1 MKTVSL
7 DYGHSVTARYKMPIY
22 PSENLWVFY
31 DCFSFVAINNQNQ
44 NQNSLL
50 IPKEISMFDG

>member
-1 MKTVSL
+1 M
-7 DYGHSVTARYKMPIY
+7 GF
-22 PSENLWVFY
+22 FY